1 MKEGGHLASIHSL
14 AEMVLVTDLI
24 KNHIHPLW
32 LGLANMQDGEG
43 PFQVNVKIKSYAH
56 FHAYR

>member
-43 PFQVNVKIKSYAH
+43 VTVLLPLVVSVVDISS
-56 FHAYR
+56 